1 VENSQISS
9 NKLPIVLNYQ
19 YPMTKTTQLQSIA
32 GQCLSTGIEPVSQ
45 NYTWS
50 FVWDFEFGS
59 LEFI

>member
-1 VENSQISS
+1 
-9 NKLPIVLNYQ
+9 
-19 YPMTKTTQLQSIA
+19 MTKTTQLQSIA